1 MESSGCGTNKLGS
14 ASLLIPKP
22 LQSGQ
27 NPIGALKENS
37 LGSNFGTENPHIGQ
51 VCLSD
56 KTFSSISL

>member
-1 MESSGCGTNKLGS
+1 MESSGLGTSNSKA

-27 NPIGALKENS
+27 NPIGALKEKS

-51 VCLSD
+51 VCRSER
-56 KTFSSISL
+56 TFSSISE